1 MAIQVKICGITSVE
15 SADAAVRAGADF
27 AGLIFQKASHR
38 YAGLERSAAIAR
50 HLRGRVR
57 ITALMVDPSDDEV
70 AEVARDVAPDF
81 LQLHGREAP
90 ARIAEIVSR
99 HRISVIK
106 AFGVA
111 EASDLANVPAYND
124 VAEMFLFDAKPPA
137 NAVTPGGHGVAFD
150 WQLLRNAHFARPW
163 LLAGGLN
170 PENVARAIRTSGAPG
185 VDVSSGVESAP
196 GVKDTARVAAFVAA
210 ARSAHSAEEKQP

>member
-1 MAIQVKICGITSVE
+1 MSIQVKICGINSVE

-27 AGLIFQKASHR
+27 AGLILQKASHR
-38 YAGLERSAAIAR
+38 YVGLERSGAIAR
-50 HLRGRVR
+50 HLRGRIR

-70 AEVARDVAPDF
+70 AAVARDVAPDL

-90 ARIAEIVSR
+90 ARVAEIVSR
-99 HRISVIK
+99 FRIPAIK
-106 AFGVA
+106 AFGIAEVA
-111 EASDLANVPAYND
+111 DFANVPTYND

-150 WQLLRNAHFARPW
+150 WQILRSQTFTRPW

-170 PENVARAIRTSGAPG
+170 AGNVARAISISGAPG
-185 VDVSSGVESAP
+185 VDVSSGVETAP
-196 GVKDTARVAAFVAA
+196 GQKSAEMIHAFVEGVRNANFA
-210 ARSAHSAEEKQP
+210 SAQT

>member
-1 MAIQVKICGITSVE
+1 MTIQVKICGIKSVE
-15 SADAAVRAGADF
+15 SADAAVRVGADF

-38 YAGLERSAAIAR
+38 YVGLERSAAIAR
-50 HLRGRVR
+50 HLRGRIR

-70 AEVARDVAPDF
+70 ADVARDVAPDF

-90 ARIAEIVSR
+90 ARVAEIVSR
-99 HRISVIK
+99 FRIPAIK

-111 EASDLANVPAYND
+111 EASDLANVSAYND

-150 WQLLRNAHFARPW
+150 WQLLRNSNFARPW

-170 PENVARAIRTSGAPG
+170 ADNVARAISISGAPG
-185 VDVSSGVESAP
+185 VDVSSGVETAP
-196 GVKDTARVAAFVAA
+196 GQK
-210 ARSAHSAEEKQP
+210 SAEMIRVFIEAVRNATFASAQP